1 MNEENW
7 SIALPE
13 TRYEVTRKDEFKDI
27 ALKHSA
33 WASPL
38 LLSAVPA
45 VIFLVLFVLF
55 GATPPIAATIFFF
68 GVIAAIIGF
77 VLGLGIAAG
86 SLFYRSRWLGNLRE
100 RIAVDGI
107 RTEEVKWF
115 MHELT
120 SSEKK
125 SLKAMESQNRLLG
138 DAYRET
144 LASRLT
150 ATRIVKSSKRE
161 LLLVSRRE
169 GKLKNLKT
177 EAAAD
182 LLKVLGEDREKL
194 TSIREEAEQMRME
207 AETRLQMIEAA
218 NSRGTSFVDT
228 ENALKKLSARSS
240 DLPLALEALKMEDE
254 IRKEIEA
261 GDFDPKPII
270 R

>member
-1 MNEENW
+1 
-7 SIALPE
+7 
-13 TRYEVTRKDEFKDI
+13 VTRKDEFKDK
-27 ALKHSA
+27 ALKHAA
-33 WASPL
+33 WASPVL
-38 LLSAVPA
+38 LASVPA
-45 VIFLVLFVLF
+45 AVFLVLFILF

-68 GVIAAIIGF
+68 GVIAAVVGF
-77 VLGLGIAAG
+77 VLGLGVAAG
-86 SLFYRSRWLGNLRE
+86 SLFYRSRWLGTLRE

-125 SLKAMESQNRLLG
+125 SLKELESQNRLLG

-150 ATRIVKSSKRE
+150 ATRIVKSAKRE

-177 EAAAD
+177 EAAAE
-182 LLKVLGEDREKL
+182 LLTVLSADREKL
-194 TSIREEAEQMRME
+194 TSIRADAEQMGME
-207 AETRLQMIEAA
+207 AETRLHVIEAA
-218 NSRGTSFVDT
+218 SRRGTNLADT
-228 ENALKKLSARSS
+228 ELALNKLNARSA
-240 DLPLALEALKMEDE
+240 DLPLALEALKMEEE

-261 GDFDPKPII
+261 GDFDPKPLI